1 MLTAPIVEILRDLH
15 HVLVQDFWP
24 CWLALSAVVV
34 IGATW
39 FVSRSSAPS
48 SKGRSDTNIV
58 LARRPVG
65 TPASIVALGVLVAF
79 LVAHIAMTLIWED
92 FAYNDNSEFTLGTLR
107 GHDIPP
113 PIWPN
118 LGRFF
123 PLAWQ
128 EFNLIR
134 HFTDYHLSPIAGLLV
149 FVFILLILDD
159 ELGVVARVSLAVV
172 ALLTPS
178 IVFSLGD
185 LPAPERSELL
195 FLAGLILCVRRFEET
210 ESTGWAAGAVLC
222 AQIML
227 YYKETAFLLVLGLA
241 GGRLLLRYG
250 SRERARWDFG
260 RLFDRQGRLDLS
272 LIGVAVLF
280 LIYYLAAMGP
290 RPNMNYAFA
299 TPRPFVGTLLAYA
312 RRDVLAWLLA
322 AVAAGRIYLILRGRA
337 APLPLW
343 DGLAL
348 GGRLLCG
355 LPLPA
360 PRRALVFGAGGPH
373 RGAVCWTVCGSFI
386 GKPALME

>member
-39 FVSRSSAPS
+39 FVSRSSAPR
-48 SKGRSDTNIV
+48 SKRRSDTNIV

-210 ESTGWAAGAVLC
+210 ESTQWAAGAVLC

-250 SRERARWDFG
+250 SRERARWDFR

-272 LIGVAVLF
+272 LIGVAVFF
-280 LIYYLAAMGP
+280 LIYYLAANP
-290 RPNMNYAFA
+290 RLNMNYAFA

-312 RRDVLAWLLA
+312 
-322 AVAAGRIYLILRGRA
+322 
-337 APLPLW
+337 
-343 DGLAL
+343 
-348 GGRLLCG
+348 
-355 LPLPA
+355 
-360 PRRALVFGAGGPH
+360 
-373 RGAVCWTVCGSFI
+373 
-386 GKPALME
+386 